1 MAQWI
6 GYMVSIKCTDDL
18 GTFQGEILSATNTEI
33 ILTKA
38 FCNGF
43 PCLESEV
50 KIRYTCNLIFVFN
63 VRSVFS
69 TTRSFFLGPN
79 QSLI

>member
-6 GYMVSIKCTDDL
+6 GFMVSVKCIGDV
-18 GTFQGEILSATNTEI
+18 GTYQGEILSATNSQI

-43 PCLESEV
+43 PCDESEV
-50 KIRYTCNLIFVFN
+50 KIW
-63 VRSVFS
+63 
-69 TTRSFFLGPN
+69 
-79 QSLI
+79 